1 MGYEKK
7 ERRKKHHAQ
16 GMSEKKEN
24 KCLKHEEK
32 KRDSPCP
39 K

>member
-1 MGYEKK
+1 MKKKREKK
-7 ERRKKHHAQ
+7 KTPHSRHER
-16 GMSEKKEN
+16 KKEN
-24 KCLKHEEK
+24 KCLRHEEK